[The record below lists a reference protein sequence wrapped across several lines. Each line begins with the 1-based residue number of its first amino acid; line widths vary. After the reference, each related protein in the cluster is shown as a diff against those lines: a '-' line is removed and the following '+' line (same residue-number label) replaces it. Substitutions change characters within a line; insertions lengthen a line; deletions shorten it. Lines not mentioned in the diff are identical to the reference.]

1 MANKIKYHK
10 PLRILAETH
19 GMSLSRL
26 EFRLSSGMSLEDA
39 LTTPLRSREV
49 TRNDLLKVQNLTF
62 TQACKMLGIST
73 RKLNRLAAQYSIYFK
88 RDAYRAVEIP
98 TLFWICIHSP
108 ALTYKGMAKWLLEQT
123 GLNYTDAQVSYL
135 FSKFGLTL
143 KIFKSNQTYLTKLA
157 YNWLW
162 STCNESN
169 QS

>member
-1 MANKIKYHK
+1 MANKTKYHK

-62 TQACKMLGIST
+62 TQACKQLGISS
-73 RKLNRLAAQYSIYFK
+73 RKLNRLSSEYGVYFK
-88 RDAYRAVEIP
+88 RIAHRSVEIP
-98 TLFWICIHSP
+98 TLFWVCIHAP
-108 ALTYKGMAKWLLEQT
+108 TLTFKGMAKWLLQQT
-123 GLNYTDAQVSYL
+123 GINYSDKQIQCL
-135 FSKFGLTL
+135 FSRFGLTL
-143 KIFKSNQTYLTKLA
+143 KVFRLNQEYLTQLA

-162 STCNESN
+162 STCDESN
-169 QS
+169 QN

>member
-1 MANKIKYHK
+1 MANKTKYHK

-19 GMSLSRL
+19 GISLSRL
-26 EFRLSSGMSLEDA
+26 EFRLAKGLPLETA
-39 LTTPLRSREV
+39 LNTPLRSREV
-49 TRNDLLKVQNLTF
+49 TKNELLKLQHLTF
-62 TQACKMLGIST
+62 TQACKQLGISC
-73 RKLNRLAAQYSIYFK
+73 RKLNRLSSEYGVYFK
-88 RDAYRAVEIP
+88 RTAHRNVEIP

-123 GLNYTDAQVSYL
+123 GFNYTDTQISYL

-143 KIFKSNQTYLTKLA
+143 KIFKLNQTYLTQLA